1 MHRNTAELSYLGS
14 GPMEFLRR
22 LGSSAATLLG
32 SRGCLLTFHR
42 VATGSVWKTLPNR
55 NFYIDLDFF
64 DRLLSYLRRTG
75 WKVVT
80 IEEALQ
86 RASRNDPKDRYVNFS
101 IDDCY
106 RDSYELAVP
115 LFRRHGVPITLFVT
129 TGIPDGIVP
138 MWWAG
143 LEDALLHR
151 DEVMVDGRS
160 IRVDTAAAKRKAYAL
175 IEREWDR
182 TGPAASYARFCAENG
197 IDADEVHWRHAISW
211 RMLEELRRDP
221 LVEIGAHGAMHSRIS
236 ALPLNAAMSDLKA
249 CRERLMQKV
258 GVSAHHFAFP
268 YGRSGD
274 CGKRDFALV
283 REAGFSSAATT
294 RKGIIRGPRDPFQLP
309 RNTLNG
315 AHQSLAAVEL
325 HLNGVTSVAAKVLG
339 RV

>member
-1 MHRNTAELSYLGS
+1 MHRNSAVLAHVGS

-22 LGSSAATLLG
+22 IGSFATTVLG

-42 VATGSVWKTLPNR
+42 VAPAPVWKTLPNR

-64 DRLLSYLRRTG
+64 DRLLAYLGRTG

-80 IEEALQ
+80 IAEALQ
-86 RASRNDPKDRYVNFS
+86 RANRNDPNDRYVNFS

-106 RDSYELAVP
+106 RDTYELAVP

-143 LEDALLHR
+143 LEDAILHR
-151 DEVMVDGRS
+151 DEVIVAGRTV
-160 IRVDTAAAKRKAYAL
+160 RVDTTAAKRKAYAW
-175 IEREWDR
+175 IEKEWDR
-182 TGPAASYARFCAENG
+182 VGAAASYATFCAQNS
-197 IDADEVHWRHAISW
+197 IDAEEAHWRHAISW
-211 RMLEELRRDP
+211 RMLDELRRDP
-221 LVEIGAHGAMHSRIS
+221 LVEIGAHGATHSRIS
-236 ALPLNAAMSDLKA
+236 TLPLNAAVSDLKQ
-249 CRERLMQKV
+249 CRERLMQRIS
-258 GVSAHHFAFP
+258 VSAHHFAFP

-274 CGKRDFALV
+274 CGARDFELV

-294 RKGIIRGPRDPFQLP
+294 RKGLIRGPRDPFQLP

-315 AHQSLAAVEL
+315 AHRNLAAVEL
-325 HLNGVTSVAAKVLG
+325 HLNGVTSVAARVLG

>member
-1 MHRNTAELSYLGS
+1 MHLNTAALSRVGS
-14 GPMEFLRR
+14 GPMDFLRGF
-22 LGSSAATLLG
+22 GSFAATLLG

-42 VATGSVWKTLPNR
+42 VAPTSVWKILPNR
-55 NFYIDLDFF
+55 NFYIDLDFL
-64 DRLLSYLRRTG
+64 DRLLTYLDRTG

-86 RASRNDPKDRYVNFS
+86 RANRNDPNDRYVNFS
-101 IDDCY
+101 VDDCY
-106 RDSYELAVP
+106 RDTFELAVP

-129 TGIPDGIVP
+129 TGIPDGVVP

-143 LEDALLHR
+143 LEEALLHR
-151 DEVMVDGRS
+151 DEVIVDGRAF
-160 IRVDTAAAKRKAYAL
+160 RVETAAAKRMAYAR
-175 IEREWDR
+175 IEKEWDQV
-182 TGPAASYARFCAENG
+182 GAQASYARFCAQNG
-197 IDADEVHWRHAISW
+197 IDAEEVHWRHAISW
-211 RMLEELRRDP
+211 RMLEELRGDP
-221 LVEIGAHGAMHSRIS
+221 LVEIGAHGATHARIS
-236 ALPLNAAMSDLKA
+236 ALPLNAAISDLRA

-258 GVSAHHFAFP
+258 GVSADHFAFP

-274 CGKRDFALV
+274 CGTRDFALV

-315 AHQSLAAVEL
+315 AHRSLAAVEL
-325 HLNGVTSVAAKVLG
+325 HLNGVTSVAARMLG